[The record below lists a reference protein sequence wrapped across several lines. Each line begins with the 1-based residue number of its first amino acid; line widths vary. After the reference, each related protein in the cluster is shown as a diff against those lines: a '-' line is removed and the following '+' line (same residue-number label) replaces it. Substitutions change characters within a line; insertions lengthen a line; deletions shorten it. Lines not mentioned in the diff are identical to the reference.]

1 MLKNTCILTNR
12 RVQEYSQHPE
22 GAGPRRGAETASIL
36 TAAWD
41 WPQHPNT
48 VSVGGPAPSGWPPQP
63 PPDSTEI
70 VIEVVSNDNL

>member
-1 MLKNTCILTNR
+1 M
-12 RVQEYSQHPE
+12 QEYLQHPE
-22 GAGPRRGAETASIL
+22 GAGPRGGAETSSTLVVARG
-36 TAAWD
+36 

-48 VSVGGPAPSGWPPQP
+48 VGVGGPAPSGWSPQP